1 MKNLLEFLAKYHHWF
16 IFVLLEVI
24 SVVLLFQYNSYQG
37 SVWFSSA
44 NTAVGKLYEGRS
56 AVESFFSLKK
66 VNEELTLRNF
76 YLERQVHELAEAYG
90 ELTRDTT
97 VLERNGLEFLKKYK
111 VIPAKV
117 VYNTVDMPDNLMTI
131 DKGSKDGVAVDMGVA
146 CGSGVV
152 GVVYMVSEHYSV
164 VIPALNSTSSRIS
177 CAIRGRGYFGYLHWT
192 GGDASRAYVEDIP
205 RHAQFH
211 RGDWVVTSGYSSI
224 FPAGVMVGQIEKV
237 FNSPD
242 GLSYRLQVKLA
253 TDFGNLRDVCVI
265 NDRSVLEQS
274 QLLHAAQDSLR
285 AKQNQ

>member
-16 IFVLLEVI
+16 LFVLLEAI

-37 SVWFSSA
+37 SVWFSS
-44 NTAVGKLYEGRS
+44 NFVVGKLYEWR
-56 AVESFFSLKK
+56 ADVESFFSLTK

-76 YLERQVHELAEAYG
+76 YLERQVHELATAYG
-90 ELTRDTT
+90 ELTKDTT
-97 VLERNGLEFLKKYK
+97 AQERNGLLFLQKYQ

-117 VYNTVDMPDNLMTI
+117 VSNTIDRKDNLITI
-131 DKGSKDGVAVDMGVA
+131 NKGSKDGVAVDMGVA

-152 GVVYMVSEHYSV
+152 GVVYMVSDHYAV

-211 RGDWVVTSGYSSI
+211 RGEWVVTSGYSSI
-224 FPAGVMVGQIEKV
+224 FPPGVMVGQIEKI

-242 GLSYRLQVKLA
+242 GLSYRLQVKLS
-253 TDFGNLRDVCVI
+253 TDFANLRDVCVI
-265 NDRSVLEQS
+265 NDNSVVEQT
-274 QLLHAAQDSLR
+274 QLIHAAQDSLK
-285 AKQNQ
+285 AKENP

>member
-1 MKNLLEFLAKYHHWF
+1 
-16 IFVLLEVI
+16 
-24 SVVLLFQYNSYQG
+24 
-37 SVWFSSA
+37 
-44 NTAVGKLYEGRS
+44 
-56 AVESFFSLKK
+56 
-66 VNEELTLRNF
+66 
-76 YLERQVHELAEAYG
+76 
-90 ELTRDTT
+90 
-97 VLERNGLEFLKKYK
+97 
-111 VIPAKV
+111 
-117 VYNTVDMPDNLMTI
+117 
-131 DKGSKDGVAVDMGVA
+131 MGVA

-152 GVVYMVSEHYSV
+152 GVVYQVSDHYAV

-211 RGDWVVTSGYSSI
+211 RGEWVVTSGYSSI

-265 NDRSVLEQS
+265 NDNSIQEQS

>member
-1 MKNLLEFLAKYHHWF
+1 MKNLLEFLAKYHHWLL
-16 IFVLLEVI
+16 FVLLEVA

-44 NTAVGKLYEGRS
+44 NAVVGKLYEWRS
-56 AVESFFSLKK
+56 DVESFFSLKK
-66 VNEELTLRNF
+66 VNEELSLRNF
-76 YLERQVHELAEAYG
+76 YLERQVHELATAYG
-90 ELTRDTT
+90 DLTKDTT
-97 VLERNGLEFLKKYK
+97 AQERNGLKFLQQYQL
-111 VIPAKV
+111 VPAKV
-117 VYNTVDMPDNLMTI
+117 VSNSVNRKDNLMTI
-131 DKGSKDGVAVDMGVA
+131 NKGSKDGVKVDMGVV

-152 GVVYMVSEHYSV
+152 GVVYLVSDNYSV
-164 VIPALNSTSSRIS
+164 VIPALNSESSRIS

-224 FPAGVMVGQIEKV
+224 FPPGVMVGQIEKV

-253 TDFGNLRDVCVI
+253 TDFANLRDVFVI
-265 NDRSVLEQS
+265 NDESVVEQTR
-274 QLLHAAQDSLR
+274 LLHAAQDSLK
-285 AKQNQ
+285 ATQQ